1 MKIKFDNTN
10 NPEQPTLVLA
20 SKSGRLQGI
29 IPATDIKIKDCMNA
43 ASEMSF
49 EVQKANCHDLGVWAK
64 IKDFRLAWVKE
75 WNEFFEIHP
84 TLKDS
89 GNISKSVQAVSLGE
103 AELSQINV
111 NGLEVNTEDDI
122 ARDDYVAKTIYNADD
137 KKKSILDLLLEKA
150 PHYTVS
156 HVDNSIASLQRS
168 FSFDGKSI
176 YDCLQEIAKEVDC
189 IFEIKCSMSSDGEM
203 QRKIAV
209 YDLESV
215 CLDCGARGDFN
226 GKCEKCGSENI
237 TTSYGNDTTIF
248 VSSENLTDEVSYETD
263 EDSVKNC
270 FRLEGG
276 DELMTAAIVSCNPNG
291 SEYIWHISE
300 NEKADMTDELAQ
312 KLTEY
317 DEKYN
322 EYQTSHEYLIYS
334 RDTMDMVKMRMIL
347 RYNTL
352 VKKYK
357 ELSGVT
363 PTTAE
368 EIPFTYADGSLDK
381 VSIVGYPALMQNYY
395 NAIDF
400 LGYLQNSLMPNS
412 TIPNTT
418 AETELAKLTANNLST
433 VAVQNLK
440 NCSLA
445 TAISAATAMAKTL
458 VDSRY
463 KVKTF
468 EESLSDCTGEGDSA
482 KRTLSIKFTVT
493 SYSDETDTAASA
505 ETINITISGNYE
517 KFIKQKLEK
526 LLNKKRS
533 DISDISAL
541 FKSEDEV
548 FKAELKKYSLSRL
561 SAFSDSCQGCLD
573 ILIEQGIS
581 DRDAWADKTPDLYTE
596 LYLSYYN
603 KLSYINDELKIRED
617 EIGRINGVYNKD
629 GELTESGLLTEITN
643 FRDETQ
649 AVLNFKNY
657 IGEYW
662 NELASYRRED
672 TYSNSNYISD
682 GLNNA
687 ELFDKALEFIATA
700 KKEIVKSSTL
710 QHSINATLKNLLV
723 MKEFS
728 PIVDDFRVGNWL
740 RIKVDDEI
748 YKLRLLNFEI
758 DYDNLDD
765 LSVTFSDVKNVAGYA
780 SDVESV
786 LSQASS
792 MASSY
797 SYVAKQASNG
807 NKGKSQLDGWV
818 SRGLDLTKMKIVDN
832 ADNQEVTWD
841 SHGILCRE
849 YSPITDSYDDKQLK
863 IIHKGLFLT
872 DDNWR
877 TSKAG
882 IGNFYY
888 IDPETNEVKEAYGVI
903 ANTLIGSLI
912 LSEKVKIFN
921 ESGSVK
927 IDENGLNIT
936 ANDENQTAFAVK
948 RKNDTGEDIPI
959 LSVDSSGK
967 LTIDGSATINAG
979 SSSSGNTMT
988 EIIKG
993 VATANAK
1000 AETADTNAKEANETA
1015 NGAKTT
1021 IENIK
1026 NGTDAVG
1033 AVERTDATRK
1043 FLFNSD
1049 GLTVSKLKNGE
1060 SETFKTIITE
1070 DGMVISENILNDS
1083 NEQKWEDVLT
1093 ANNQGVFAKN
1103 LTATTYLIIGER
1115 SCFEDFNI
1123 NNKKYTGCFW
1133 IGGE

>member
-122 ARDDYVAKTIYNADD
+122 ARDDYVAKTIYNAED

-215 CLDCGARGDFN
+215 CLECDARGDFN

-237 TTSYGNDTTIF
+237 TTGYGNDTTIF

-291 SEYIWHISE
+291 SEYIWHIPAS
-300 NEKADMTDELAQ
+300 EKAEMTDELAL

-334 RDTMDMVKMRMIL
+334 RDTMDAVKMRMIL

-368 EIPFTYADGSLDK
+368 EIPFTYK

-418 AETELAKLTANNLST
+418 AETELAKLTASNLST

-458 VDSRY
+458 IDSRY

-505 ETINITISGNYE
+505 ETISITISGNYE

-541 FKSEDEV
+541 FKSEDDE

-807 NKGKSQLDGWV
+807 NKGKSQLDKWV
-818 SRGLDLTKMKIVDN
+818 SRGLDLTKMKIVDD
-832 ADNQEVTWD
+832 ADNQEITWD
-841 SHGILCRE
+841 NHGILCKE

-872 DDNWR
+872 DDNWK

-927 IDENGLNIT
+927 IDENGLNIIT
-936 ANDENQTAFAVK
+936 SADDGENPQTIFSIQ
-948 RKNDTGEDIPI
+948 RQDGETVTPLFTIDKHGRLV
-959 LSVDSSGK
+959 LSVLTSSGFEFNETG
-967 LTIDGSATINAG
+967 LTISKESEYDNPTVQTTVTENGLFIKQN
-979 SSSSGNTMT
+979 GNNVLT
-988 EIIKG
+988 
-993 VATANAK
+993 V
-1000 AETADTNAKEANETA
+1000 
-1015 NGAKTT
+1015 
-1021 IENIK
+1021 
-1026 NGTDAVG
+1026 
-1033 AVERTDATRK
+1033 
-1043 FLFNSD
+1043 NSD
-1049 GLTVSKLKNGE
+1049 GVNSADISVKNWLYIGKH
-1060 SETFKTIITE
+1060 S
-1070 DGMVISENILNDS
+1070 ILADY
-1083 NEQKWEDVLT
+1083 
-1093 ANNQGVFAKN
+1093 NNG
-1103 LTATTYLIIGER
+1103 
-1115 SCFEDFNI
+1115 
-1123 NNKKYTGCFW
+1123 TGCFCL
-1133 IGGE
+1133 